1 MRAVILVL
9 ILAVVVLIGAIAT
22 GFLDINQVRGARA
35 PDVDATHNGVVA
47 KGGQAPAFDVQTGSV
62 AVGTRSANVTV
73 PVPEVRVNPAGGT
86 EQPAAPAEQQA
97 AQANQ
102 IQGNGL

>member
-1 MRAVILVL
+1 MRPVLLVL
-9 ILAVVVLIGAIAT
+9 ILAIVVLIGAIAT
-22 GFLDINQVRGARA
+22 GFLDISQVRGAKA
-35 PDVDATHNGVVA
+35 PDVAATHNGVVA

-73 PVPEVRVNPAGGT
+73 PVPEVRVNSANGGQ
-86 EQPAAPAEQQA
+86 QPATPAEQQ